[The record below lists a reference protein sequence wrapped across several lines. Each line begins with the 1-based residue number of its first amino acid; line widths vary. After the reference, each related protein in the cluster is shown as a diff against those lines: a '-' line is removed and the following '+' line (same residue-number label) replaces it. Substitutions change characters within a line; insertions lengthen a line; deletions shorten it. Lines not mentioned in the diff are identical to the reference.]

1 MRFLVLFLFSLAT
14 MTNAIGWIC
23 FAPIFSLLQIS
34 YGATLISI
42 NYLASSYM
50 IMFVPMNFPSV
61 FALDK
66 YGLKIGVCLG
76 IVLTTV
82 GLWLRCLINESFWMV
97 IVG

>member
-1 MRFLVLFLFSLAT
+1 
-14 MTNAIGWIC
+14 
-23 FAPIFSLLQIS
+23 
-34 YGATLISI
+34 
-42 NYLASSYM
+42 M

-66 YGLKIGVCLG
+66 YGLRIGVCLG

-82 GLWLRCLINESFWMV
+82 GLWLRCLINKSFWMV